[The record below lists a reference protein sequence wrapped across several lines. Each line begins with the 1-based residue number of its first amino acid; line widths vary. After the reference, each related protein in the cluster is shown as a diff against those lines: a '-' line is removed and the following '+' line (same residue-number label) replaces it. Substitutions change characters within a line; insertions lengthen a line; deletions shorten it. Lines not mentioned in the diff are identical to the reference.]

1 MCHSGCNN
9 LCIVLLLLTIE
20 KKLEKLD
27 SLWYYLKI
35 HVLYL
40 GSFFLSFLFSYFFL
54 AKQLRVNGYLK
65 NFANLSRNKSHTS
78 HLPSTQTW
86 SEPERQRVP
95 SRSLGDN
102 LAMIS
107 LPSARQMRAHGL
119 SGSSIA
125 SHVYLLP
132 RYSLPLK
139 ALHCSFL

>member
-1 MCHSGCNN
+1 MYSFAFVSHWKETREVTAYGIIWKSTCCTLG
-9 LCIVLLLLTIE
+9 I
-20 KKLEKLD
+20 
-27 SLWYYLKI
+27 SLWA
-35 HVLYL
+35 
-40 GSFFLSFLFSYFFL
+40 FSSRISFL

-132 RYSLPLK
+132 RYSFPLK